1 MRHRHKGK
9 TLDRKAQPRNLM
21 LRNLASSLILYE
33 KVTTTDARA
42 KSVKSLVERLISLG
56 RKGDLAARRE
66 LLRVLPVK
74 NSVIKIIEDL
84 GPRYKNRAGG
94 YIRITKLSRRLGD
107 NAKTMRL
114 ELID

>member
-33 KVTTTDARA
+33 KVTTTTARA
-42 KSVKSLVERLISLG
+42 KAVKSMVERLISLG

-66 LLRVLPVK
+66 LLRILPVK
-74 NSVIKIIEDL
+74 NAAAKVVEDL
-84 GPRYKNRAGG
+84 GPRYKNRTGG
-94 YIRITKLSRRLGD
+94 YSRIIKLSRRLGD
-107 NAKTMRL
+107 NAKTVRL